1 MNHTNPTTSCTT
13 SCTTSSTQPGVG
25 VRGLIVFDGGCGACA
40 ATIGRRHAFFAR
52 YGFTVAPYQQ
62 PWTQQLLGLDAAT
75 LAQAIHL
82 RTPDGAVVRGIDA
95 FRVVAAAIWWLTPLA
110 WLLGIRPLRPLFEAA
125 YDFIA
130 KRRRS
135 ISCACGLR
143 PYTAG
148 LPGDPTPVA
157 HTQGPDSSQEG
168 PHCTK

>member
-1 MNHTNPTTSCTT
+1 MNRTGTGTATP
-13 SCTTSSTQPGVG
+13 PLGA
-25 VRGLIVFDGGCGACA
+25 RGLLVFDGGCGACA
-40 ATIGRRHAFFAR
+40 ATIGRRQAFFAR
-52 YGFTVAPYQQ
+52 YGFSVAPYQE

-130 KRRRS
+130 KRRRG
-135 ISCACGLR
+135 ISRACGLR
-143 PYTAG
+143 PYTSTSS
-148 LPGDPTPVA
+148 PGADCTLARKQPEPESDEPNTTPRPARPV
-157 HTQGPDSSQEG
+157 E
-168 PHCTK
+168 